1 MERYD
6 PFEEMNRMFEQMRTR
21 MWTGDSSGDLGMSR
35 DEIPRSGATRRGEGV
50 RMDLTRRG
58 EEYVFVADLPG
69 FEREEIDLKFADGVL
84 TLVAESETREE
95 TGSKPSGDERI
106 DARKGEATDAR
117 KPALDARESEGGIA
131 VRSEVTRSRRVAE
144 RVTIPEE
151 ILEAEITASY
161 RNGVL
166 EVHLPLAEPVAETDD
181 EGSIDIRD

>member
-1 MERYD
+1 
-6 PFEEMNRMFEQMRTR
+6 MFEQMRTR

-35 DEIPRSGATRRGEGV
+35 DEIPRGGATRKGEGV

-84 TLVAESETREE
+84 TLVAENETREE
-95 TGSKPSGDERI
+95 TGGKPSGDERI
-106 DARKGEATDAR
+106 DARKGEAIDARKPEAIDAR

-151 ILEAEITASY
+151 ILEDEITASY

-166 EVHLPLAEPVAETDD
+166 EVYLPLAEPVAETDD